1 MNNGLEHP
9 GVLDALAHDPESNRL
24 ILAMY
29 ERRPW
34 TGGDAQLFQ
43 LQEKLNAYL
52 SFALDGELREAFPQ
66 FAEVP
71 VQIQLRTVYD
81 PDHRAADLMRRMRE
95 QLSFQQIEF
104 SVIQVME
111 EELGGGGSGGCGSSG
126 CGCGHGH

>member
-24 ILAMY
+24 VLAMY

-71 VQIQLRTVYD
+71 VQIQLRTVHD

-95 QLSFQQIEF
+95 QLAFQQIEF
-104 SVIQVME
+104 LVVQVAE
-111 EELGGGGSGGCGSSG
+111 EEAAVQEGGHCGNGG
-126 CGCGHGH
+126 CGCGH

>member
-34 TGGDAQLFQ
+34 TGGDPQLFQ
-43 LQEKLNAYL
+43 LQEKMNAYL
-52 SFALDGELREAFPQ
+52 SFVLDGELREAFPQ

-71 VQIQLRTVYD
+71 VQIQLRTVHD

-95 QLSFQQIEF
+95 QLAFQQIEF
-104 SVIQVME
+104 EVFQVTE
-111 EELGGGGSGGCGSSG
+111 EEGVGQEGGGHCGHGG
-126 CGCGHGH
+126 CGCGH